1 MWITRAGILF
11 KIERQFSQ
19 ILYLAYISFLT
30 GQTQYVL
37 SSDSYLYEQ
46 NSSDWQSIPCS
57 LQLTQNITSQIEV
70 LLSDRH
76 EKFLQQS
83 FVAALLSSLI
93 IYFSFLIANFCKFL
107 KEFPENISAINRWFL
122 LQN

>member
-107 KEFPENISAINRWFL
+107 KE
-122 LQN
+122 